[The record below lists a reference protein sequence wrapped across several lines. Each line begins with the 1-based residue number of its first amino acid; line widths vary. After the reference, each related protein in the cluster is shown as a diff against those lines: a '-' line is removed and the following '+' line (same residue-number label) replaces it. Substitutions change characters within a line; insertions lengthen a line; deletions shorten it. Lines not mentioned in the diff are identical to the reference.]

1 MRKNTLRNMTLCA
14 MFAVLIA
21 AGAFMRIPMPLV
33 PITLQYLFTML
44 AGLLLGGKWG
54 AAAVCV
60 YMALGLAG
68 LPVFT
73 QGGGIGY
80 VLQPSFGYII
90 GFAVGTY
97 VTGTLAWRKE
107 KPGFGYLFA
116 ASLLGLGI
124 IYLFGLIYYSL
135 ISHVVLKTSIGLW
148 PLFVHGCLLTLPGD
162 IALSVLG
169 AILGRRLIPQL
180 RQKERQAA

>member
-148 PLFVHGCLLTLPGD
+148 PLLVHGCLLTLPGD